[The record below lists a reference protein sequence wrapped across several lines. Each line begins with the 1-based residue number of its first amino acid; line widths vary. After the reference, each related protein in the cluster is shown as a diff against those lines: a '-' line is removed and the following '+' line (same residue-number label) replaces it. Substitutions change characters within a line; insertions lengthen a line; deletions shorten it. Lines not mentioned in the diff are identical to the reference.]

1 MDSRKKWSSPQ
12 AIIVM
17 AIILLIFVYIGID
30 MAKTNPA
37 IKADIK
43 EVKESYVELSDYLG
57 EKLPEIDS
65 TLKIQAQQLSKQGSD
80 ITVLNERVGELSTSD
95 SE

>member
-43 EVKESYVELSDYLG
+43 EIKLACRDKSNFIKLCNEVQNELDEAAFDLDEESKMNGV
-57 EKLPEIDS
+57 
-65 TLKIQAQQLSKQGSD
+65 
-80 ITVLNERVGELSTSD
+80 
-95 SE
+95 